1 MLLLLFPMEV
11 HCTSPYENDRPL
23 FLFLNGAVNSASL
36 LEMLRNYEGSWNRCC
51 FRKTGL
57 QLISPSLGV
66 YFLIKP
72 FNAAG
77 FVAVLHIMLMLP
89 HLVTAY
95 KE

>member
-1 MLLLLFPMEV
+1 MLLLLFPLEV

-36 LEMLRNYEGSWNRCC
+36 LEMLRNYEGSWNRCG

-57 QLISPSLGV
+57 LLISPSVGV

-72 FNAAG
+72 SDAAG
-77 FVAVLHIMLMLP
+77 LVVVLNISFTTTMVSM
-89 HLVTAY
+89 
-95 KE
+95 